1 MTFRAHR
8 LSQPLGVLCLLLSSE
23 LIAGERL
30 LVTPS
35 YQLKMDS
42 RCAEGEVS
50 CAHYTLQ
57 GRERHSGE
65 PLMLQGRSM
74 HTTCAD
80 GETPCRF
87 LGYRFDAPE
96 RSFLITEDGLLN
108 IYLGD
113 SLILHEQGR
122 WEDEPALE
130 RERNQ

>member
-8 LSQPLGVLCLLLSSE
+8 LSQPLGLLCLLLSSE

-42 RCAEGEVS
+42 RCTEGEVS